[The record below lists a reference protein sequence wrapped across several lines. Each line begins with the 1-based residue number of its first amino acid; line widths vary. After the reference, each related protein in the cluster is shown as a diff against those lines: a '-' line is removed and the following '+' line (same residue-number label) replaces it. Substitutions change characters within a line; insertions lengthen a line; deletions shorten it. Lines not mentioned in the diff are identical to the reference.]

1 MACLSHL
8 VLSAFSLT
16 LVLQTQS
23 SVANSTDPIYLYAS
37 QSGQRTLDRGEGGG
51 NPFASALVELLNR
64 EALNFDSFR
73 TELIELTDRKSRG
86 FQRPEIQGPS
96 SMHRWQFLPKPE
108 NETRVALVLV
118 FSDYTASGGASS
130 LPGAKH
136 DAQRVAEA
144 LNKAGFKVE
153 TVLDPD
159 RAKMEAALKQLS
171 TQSATADVGVIYT
184 TGHGVEVERVTYL
197 LPGDY
202 PVEQRVAVLKDRAV
216 RVTVLGSALRAR
228 RANLVFYGGCRDN
241 PF

>member
-1 MACLSHL
+1 MVCLSHL
-8 VLSAFSLT
+8 VLSALILATF
-16 LVLQTQS
+16 VPGHAF
-23 SVANSTDPIYLYAS
+23 VANSPPPIYLYAS

-64 EALNFDSFR
+64 EALKFDSFR

-86 FQRPEIQGPS
+86 FQRPEIQGPGS
-96 SMHRWQFLPKPE
+96 IRRWQLLPKPK

-118 FSDYTASGGASS
+118 FSDYSASGGASS
-130 LPGAKH
+130 LPGAKQ

-144 LNKAGFKVE
+144 LHKAGFKVE

-159 RAKMEAALKQLS
+159 RANMAAALKQLS
-171 TQSATADVGVIYT
+171 ARSATADVAVIYT

-202 PVEQRVAVLKDRAV
+202 PVEQGAAVLKERAV
-216 RVTVLGSALRAR
+216 RLTGLGSALRAL